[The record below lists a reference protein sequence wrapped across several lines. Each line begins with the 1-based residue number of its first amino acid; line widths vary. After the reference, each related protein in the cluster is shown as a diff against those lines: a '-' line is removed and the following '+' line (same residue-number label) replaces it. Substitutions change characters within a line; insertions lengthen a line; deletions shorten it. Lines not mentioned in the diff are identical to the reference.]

1 MNETQCMTTLN
12 GCIILI
18 SNNNAVATKK
28 RPMKINLHQKIYKL
42 SLILTIKSIIKLTMC
57 IALLET
63 HRET

>member
-12 GCIILI
+12 GGIILI
-18 SNNNAVATKK
+18 SNNNAGAKK
-28 RPMKINLHQKIYKL
+28 RSMKINLHQKIYEL